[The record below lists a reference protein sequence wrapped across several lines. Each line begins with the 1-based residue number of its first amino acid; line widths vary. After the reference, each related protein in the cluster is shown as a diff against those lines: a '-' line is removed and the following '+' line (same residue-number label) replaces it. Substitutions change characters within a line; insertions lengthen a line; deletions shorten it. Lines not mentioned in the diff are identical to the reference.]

1 MTAHRQFHYHASA
14 NAFSGILT
22 RPVQRVIEVQ
32 AGTSLPSTGGVGSS
46 HVENFRV
53 DEVVSFKR
61 GYSQVSGS
69 AKKENNKTIHTTH
82 ATAAIEGL
90 NILDV
95 VTADRIVARLSSS
108 FEEPP
113 PGEPKPTEPKP
124 TEGKVLLIGSKFENL
139 RIAGYPVDVELDHE
153 LFLELGTF
161 SAVRNTWKP
170 KDSKLRQMAGETH
183 KAFGL
188 NEKTLPDQLEPDGG
202 MFGSIVKEV
211 HFKDPGFGSRH
222 GEFKHPGVE
231 RLGRHAYYVVD
242 FGKIFLGEILCQHGR
257 KTLTMLRIELG
268 SPNGGS
274 FTGPEGS
281 SNGWPPY
288 S

>member
-14 NAFSGILT
+14 NALSGVLT

-69 AKKENNKTIHTTH
+69 VKKENNKTIHTTH
-82 ATAAIEGL
+82 ATTAVEGL

-108 FEEPP
+108 FEEPL
-113 PGEPKPTEPKP
+113 PGGPKP

-139 RIAGYPVDVELDHE
+139 RIAGYPVDVEIDHE
-153 LFLELGTF
+153 LFLGLGTF
-161 SAVRNTWKP
+161 SNIRDSWNQ
-170 KDSKLRQMAGETH
+170 KDSKLRQMSGETH

-188 NEKTLPDQLEPDGG
+188 EERVLPAELEPNAG

-211 HFKDPGFGSRH
+211 HFKDPGFGARH

-274 FTGPEGS
+274 FTVAEGS
-281 SNGWPPY
+281 SNGWPPW

>member
-1 MTAHRQFHYHASA
+1 MTAHRKFHYHASA
-14 NAFSGILT
+14 HALSGELT
-22 RPVQRVIEVQ
+22 RPVQRLIEVQ
-32 AGTSLPSTGGVGSS
+32 AGISLPSTGGAGSS
-46 HVENFRV
+46 SVENFRF

-69 AKKENNKTIHTTH
+69 VKRQTNKTIHTTH
-82 ATAAIEGL
+82 ATAAVENL

-108 FEEPP
+108 FEEPVDGKP
-113 PGEPKPTEPKP
+113 PNPS
-124 TEGKVLLIGSKFENL
+124 EGKVFLIGSKFENL

-153 LFLELGTF
+153 LFLKLGTF
-161 SAVRNTWKP
+161 ADVRKTWKP
-170 KDSKLRQMAGETH
+170 NEGDLRQRACETH

-188 NEKTLPDQLEPDGG
+188 TDQVVPQQLESHDG
-202 MFGSIVKEV
+202 MFTSIVKEV
-211 HFKDPGFGSRH
+211 HFKDPGFGNH
-222 GEFKHPGVE
+222 QGQFTHPGVE
-231 RLGRHAYYVVD
+231 RLGRHGYSVVD

-257 KTLTMLRIELG
+257 KTLTMLRVELG

-274 FTGPEGS
+274 FTVVEGS

-288 S
+288 

>member
-14 NAFSGILT
+14 HALSGELT
-22 RPVQRVIEVQ
+22 RPVQRLIEVQ
-32 AGTSLPSTGGVGSS
+32 AGISLPSTGGAGSS
-46 HVENFRV
+46 SVENFRV
-53 DEVVSFKR
+53 DEVVSFRR

-69 AKKENNKTIHTTH
+69 IKRETNKIIHTTH
-82 ATAAIEGL
+82 AAAAVEGL

-108 FEEPP
+108 FEVPP
-113 PGEPKPTEPKP
+113 PGGPSP

-139 RIAGYPVDVELDHE
+139 RIAGYLVDVELDHE

-161 SAVRNTWKP
+161 SSVRNTWKL
-170 KDSKLRQMAGETH
+170 KDSKLRQMSGETH

-188 NEKTLPDQLEPDGG
+188 DDKVLPDRLEPDGG
-202 MFGSIVKEV
+202 MFTSIVKEV
-211 HFKDPGFGSRH
+211 HFKDPGFGKH
-222 GEFKHPGVE
+222 QGEFKHPGVE
-231 RLGRHAYYVVD
+231 RLGRHAYHVVD
-242 FGKIFLGEILCQHGR
+242 FGKIFLGEVLCQHGR
-257 KTLTMLRIELG
+257 KTLTMLRVELG
-268 SPNGGS
+268 CPNGGS
-274 FTGPEGS
+274 FIAAEGS

>member
-14 NAFSGILT
+14 NALSGVLT

-69 AKKENNKTIHTTH
+69 AKIENNKTIHTTH
-82 ATAAIEGL
+82 ATTAVEGL

-108 FEEPP
+108 FGEQPP
-113 PGEPKPTEPKP
+113 DAPKPP
-124 TEGKVLLIGSKFENL
+124 EGEVLLIGSKFENL
-139 RIAGYPVDVELDHE
+139 RIAGYPVDVEIDHE
-153 LFLELGTF
+153 LFLGLGTF
-161 SAVRNTWKP
+161 ASVRNTWKL
-170 KDSKLRQMAGETH
+170 KGSKLRQMSVEAH

-188 NEKTLPDQLEPDGG
+188 NEKVVPAELEPAGG

-211 HFKDPGFGSRH
+211 HFQDPGFGARH

-274 FTGPEGS
+274 FTVAEGS
-281 SNGWPPY
+281 SNGWPPWL
-288 S
+288 

>member
-14 NAFSGILT
+14 HALSGELT
-22 RPVQRVIEVQ
+22 RPEQRLIEVQ
-32 AGTSLPSTGGVGSS
+32 AGISLPSTGGAGSS
-46 HVENFRV
+46 SVENFRV
-53 DEVVSFKR
+53 DEIVSFKR
-61 GYSQVSGS
+61 GYTQVSGS
-69 AKKENNKTIHTTH
+69 AKREPNKVIHTTH

-113 PGEPKPTEPKP
+113 PGGPKA
-124 TEGKVLLIGSKFENL
+124 TEGRVLLVGSKFENL

-161 SAVRNTWKP
+161 SAVRDAWKV
-170 KDSKLRQMAGETH
+170 KEGKLRQASSETH

-188 NEKTLPDQLEPDGG
+188 DDKVLPDQIEPGGG
-202 MFGSIVKEV
+202 MFSSIVKEV
-211 HFKDPGFGSRH
+211 HFKDPGFGNRQ
-222 GEFKHPGVE
+222 GEFKHAGVQ

-257 KTLTMLRIELG
+257 KTLTMLRVELG

-274 FTGPEGS
+274 FNVVEGT
-281 SNGWPPY
+281 SNGWPPWF
-288 S
+288 

>member
-1 MTAHRQFHYHASA
+1 M
-14 NAFSGILT
+14 
-22 RPVQRVIEVQ
+22 
-32 AGTSLPSTGGVGSS
+32 
-46 HVENFRV
+46 ENFRV

-69 AKKENNKTIHTTH
+69 VKREPNKITHTTH
-82 ATAAIEGL
+82 ATAAVEGL

-113 PGEPKPTEPKP
+113 PGGPKP

-139 RIAGYPVDVELDHE
+139 RIAGYPVDVELDHG

-161 SAVRNTWKP
+161 SAVRDNWKL
-170 KDSKLRQMAGETH
+170 KDSKLRQMSGEAH
-183 KAFGL
+183 RAFGL
-188 NEKTLPDQLEPDGG
+188 DEKVLPDQLEPSGS
-202 MFGSIVKEV
+202 MFSSIVKEV
-211 HFKDPGFGSRH
+211 HFKDPGFGNRQ
-222 GEFKHPGVE
+222 GEFRHPGVE
-231 RLGRHAYYVVD
+231 RLGPHAYFVVD

-274 FTGPEGS
+274 FTAVEGT
-281 SNGWPPY
+281 SNGWPPWG
-288 S
+288 

>member
-14 NAFSGILT
+14 HALSGELT
-22 RPVQRVIEVQ
+22 RPAQRLIEVQ
-32 AGTSLPSTGGVGSS
+32 AGISLPSNGGAGSS
-46 HVENFRV
+46 FVENFRV

-69 AKKENNKTIHTTH
+69 VKREPNKNTHTTH
-82 ATAAIEGL
+82 ATAVVEGL

-113 PGEPKPTEPKP
+113 PAVPKP

-139 RIAGYPVDVELDHE
+139 CIAGYPVDVELDHE
-153 LFLELGTF
+153 LFLELDTF
-161 SAVRNTWKP
+161 SAVRDKWKL
-170 KDSKLRQMAGETH
+170 KDGKLRQMTAEAH
-183 KAFGL
+183 RAFGL
-188 NEKTLPDQLEPDGG
+188 DERVLPDHLELSGG
-202 MFGSIVKEV
+202 MFSSVVKEV
-211 HFKDPGFGSRH
+211 HFKDPGFGSRQ
-222 GEFKHPGVE
+222 GEFKHPGVQK
-231 RLGRHAYYVVD
+231 LGRHAYSVVD

-257 KTLTMLRIELG
+257 KTLTMLRVELG
-268 SPNGGS
+268 SPNGGT
-274 FTGPEGS
+274 FIAAEGS

-288 S
+288 G